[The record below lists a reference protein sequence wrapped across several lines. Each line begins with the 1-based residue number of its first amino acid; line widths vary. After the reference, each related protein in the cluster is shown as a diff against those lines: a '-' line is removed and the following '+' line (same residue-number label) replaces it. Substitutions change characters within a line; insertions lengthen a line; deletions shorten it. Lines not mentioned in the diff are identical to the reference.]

1 VELDP
6 RLAQAYIRAGLVYRG
21 LKAYPQAAR
30 MFKRAVELSPDD
42 PSALHQ
48 LAAVHALALV
58 HGGFQTSAVT
68 T

>member
-1 VELDP
+1 
-6 RLAQAYIRAGLVYRG
+6 
-21 LKAYPQAAR
+21 
-30 MFKRAVELSPDD
+30 MFKRAVELTPDD
-42 PSALHQ
+42 ASALHQ